1 MDKVTKNKIKYLF
14 SPRYDKFRDK
24 ESIKIGPE
32 GFLKKFSKEDIQPN
46 ILFLHWYEKKYQK
59 EVFIN
64 NDIII
69 KSIWP
74 IARNKSLQSEILEVF
89 RRKLINIS
97 PTFSP
102 IYFELEKQFQGIEKF
117 EFEELF
123 DWEFLESILESTPFN
138 FVSHYARGVKIEG
151 GQGETSSDLDYGKHI
166 EYEFGIPRININVSR
181 ILSPYFDF
189 NMHGIW
195 RECENEVRSERNLP
209 LIGEGWIN
217 ETILFNKFK
226 EKFPNLKVDNQGS
239 PKWLKGQRYDIWI
252 PEINVAIEYH
262 GEQHRSP
269 IKIFGGKEGLKKN
282 ITRDQEKK
290 KKSKEN
296 NVDLIIIWHDEDI
309 EKAFERAT
317 KLINDKL
324 ETQAKTFVSN

>member
-1 MDKVTKNKIKYLF
+1 MDKATKNKIKYLF

-32 GFLKKFSKEDIQPN
+32 GFLKKFSDEDFQPN

-69 KSIWP
+69 NSIWP
-74 IARNKSLQSEILEVF
+74 ISRNKNLESEILDVF
-89 RRKLINIS
+89 KSKLINIS
-97 PTFSP
+97 ATFSP
-102 IYFELEKQFQGIEKF
+102 VYLELEKQFPGIEEF

-123 DWEFLESILESTPFN
+123 EWDFLEWLLETNSYRYVN
-138 FVSHYARGVKIEG
+138 HFVRIFKIDKNQKTDPE
-151 GQGETSSDLDYGKHI
+151 ESDYGRLI
-166 EYEFGIPRININVSR
+166 EYCSGLPDVNLNVSR
-181 ILSPYFDF
+181 ILAPYFDF

-195 RECENEVRSERNLP
+195 RECENEVRSKKNLP
-209 LIGEGWIN
+209 LIGEGWIS
-217 ETILFNKFK
+217 ETILYKKFV
-226 EKFPNLKVDNQGS
+226 EYYPNLKIDSQGS

-252 PEINVAIEYH
+252 PDINVAIEYH

-296 NVDLIIIWHDEDI
+296 NVDLIIIWHDEDL
-309 EKAFERAT
+309 EKAFERT
-317 KLINDKL
+317 TEIINSKL
-324 ETQAKTFVSN
+324 ETLSKTSDSK

>member
-24 ESIKIGPE
+24 ESIKIGQE
-32 GFLKKFSKEDIQPN
+32 GFLKKFSEGAIQPN

-64 NDIII
+64 NDIVIN
-69 KSIWP
+69 SIWP
-74 IARNKSLQSEILEVF
+74 IARNKNLESEILDVF
-89 RRKLINIS
+89 KSKLINIS
-97 PTFSP
+97 ATFSP
-102 IYFELEKQFQGIEKF
+102 VYFELEKQFPGIEEF

-123 DWEFLESILESTPFN
+123 EWDFLEWLLETNSYRYVN
-138 FVSHYARGVKIEG
+138 HFVRIVKID
-151 GQGETSSDLDYGKHI
+151 QNQKTDLEESDYGRLI
-166 EYEFGIPRININVSR
+166 EYRSGMPNVNLHVSK
-181 ILSPYFDF
+181 ILAPYFDF

-195 RECENEVRSERNLP
+195 RECENVVRSEKNLP
-209 LIGEGWIN
+209 LIGEGWIS
-217 ETILFNKFK
+217 ETILHKKFV
-226 EKFPNLKVDNQGS
+226 EYYPNLKIDSQGS

-282 ITRDQEKK
+282 IARDQEKL

-296 NVDLIIIWHDEDI
+296 NVDVIIIWHDEDL

-317 KLINDKL
+317 NVINNKL
-324 ETQAKTFVSN
+324 ENPTKTLESK

>member
-324 ETQAKTFVSN
+324 ETQAKTFGSN